1 GGDRPQRVHR
11 IREAPAR
18 GPRHAGRRRDRRH
31 RVRLRRLACH
41 LEGREGG
48 AGGTDV
54 GPRRHRDLRPP
65 RARDAPRAPLRRSP
79 PRMLKIAD
87 LVKPFRIT
95 DGSKFRLDEVDPEVT
110 CGLKSEFKDE
120 APELLARG
128 IKRLSEL
135 QERLYAQDRW
145 AVLLILQAMDAAGK
159 DSTVKHVMSGVNPQG
174 VDVWSFKRPSG
185 EELDHDFLWRCVR
198 RLPERG
204 HIGIFN
210 RSYYEEVLVVRV
222 HPDILGAQKLPP
234 ELMTKHIWDERFQDI
249 RALERYLARNGTVI
263 RKFFLHISKKEQ
275 RKRFLE
281 RIDEPSKNWKFELN
295 DVHERQHWKD
305 YMRAYEDAIRE
316 TATEH
321 APWFVVPADHK
332 WFTRMVVAAAV
343 VEALEELDLHFP
355 KVTTKQRAEL
365 GAARRMLEKER
376 RRTQG
381 APRRHCRRV
390 AVALL
395 FDAPRWSSAP

>member
-1 GGDRPQRVHR
+1 
-11 IREAPAR
+11 
-18 GPRHAGRRRDRRH
+18 
-31 RVRLRRLACH
+31 
-41 LEGREGG
+41 
-48 AGGTDV
+48 
-54 GPRRHRDLRPP
+54 
-65 RARDAPRAPLRRSP
+65 
-79 PRMLKIAD
+79 MLKIAD
-87 LVKPFRIT
+87 LVKPFRVT
-95 DGSKFRLDEVDPEVT
+95 DGSKFRLDDVSPGVT

-128 IKRLSEL
+128 IKRLAEL

-234 ELMTKHIWDERFQDI
+234 ELITKHIWDERFHDI
-249 RALERYLARNGTVI
+249 RAFERYLARNGTVI
-263 RKFFLHISKKEQ
+263 RKFFLHVSKAEQ

-332 WFTRMVVAAAV
+332 WFTRMVVAAVV

-365 GAARRMLEKER
+365 GAARRMLEKEK
-376 RRTQG
+376 
-381 APRRHCRRV
+381 
-390 AVALL
+390 
-395 FDAPRWSSAP
+395 